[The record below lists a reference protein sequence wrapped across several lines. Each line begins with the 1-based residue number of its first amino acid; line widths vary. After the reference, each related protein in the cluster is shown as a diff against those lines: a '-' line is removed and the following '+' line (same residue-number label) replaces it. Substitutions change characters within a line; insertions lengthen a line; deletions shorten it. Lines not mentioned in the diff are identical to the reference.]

1 MSKYINNIDMEGKY
15 MSDLKF
21 IYDRK
26 SIRKFK
32 DIKIPKEDI
41 IKLLEAATQAPSP
54 KNQQTWHFVVVQNR
68 EVINKMADV
77 VTKTH
82 TYLAEIA
89 KEEKQRKLMM
99 STLPYYTCFKD
110 APVVVVVYSK
120 AYKMIE
126 EEILKANNAN
136 KEVIDVLKST
146 HSEVQGIGA
155 AVENFLLAAT
165 SMGYGT
171 CYMTGPAHSKREIEE
186 LIDFNKEGYEL
197 MSMISL
203 GVPEDETPKAPPRKP
218 LAEVV
223 TFID

>member
-1 MSKYINNIDMEGKY
+1 MSNLE
-15 MSDLKF
+15 F

-32 DIKIPKEDI
+32 DTKIPKEDI

-54 KNQQTWHFVVVQNR
+54 KNQQTWHFVVIQNR
-68 EVINKMADV
+68 EVINKMAEI

-89 KEEKQRKLMM
+89 KDEKQRKLMM
-99 STLPYYTCFKD
+99 STLPYYICFKD
-110 APVVVVVYSK
+110 APVVVVYSK

-136 KEVIDVLKST
+136 KEIIDILKST

-165 SMGYGT
+165 AMGYGT

-218 LAEVV
+218 LDEVV

>member
-1 MSKYINNIDMEGKY
+1 
-15 MSDLKF
+15 
-21 IYDRK
+21 
-26 SIRKFK
+26 
-32 DIKIPKEDI
+32 
-41 IKLLEAATQAPSP
+41 
-54 KNQQTWHFVVVQNR
+54 
-68 EVINKMADV
+68 MAEI

-89 KEEKQRKLMM
+89 KDEKQRKLMM
-99 STLPYYTCFKD
+99 STLPYYICFKD

-136 KEVIDVLKST
+136 KEIIDILKST

-165 SMGYGT
+165 AMGYGT

-218 LAEVV
+218 LDEVV